1 MKSDN
6 AKYYFPSRLI
16 PYRMTFWLVIL
27 AGILM
32 WTMWICAF
40 MHQMYPLTRP
50 TVPKPVYR
58 VSCYYDALCKD
69 VGPDICNNELDGY
82 IMNGADCVRN
92 A

>member
-1 MKSDN
+1 
-6 AKYYFPSRLI
+6 
-16 PYRMTFWLVIL
+16 MTFWLVIL

-58 VSCYYDALCKD
+58 VSCYTPDLCEY
-69 VGPDICNNELDGY
+69 VGQKICETELDNYSFTGGKC
-82 IMNGADCVRN
+82 IKN